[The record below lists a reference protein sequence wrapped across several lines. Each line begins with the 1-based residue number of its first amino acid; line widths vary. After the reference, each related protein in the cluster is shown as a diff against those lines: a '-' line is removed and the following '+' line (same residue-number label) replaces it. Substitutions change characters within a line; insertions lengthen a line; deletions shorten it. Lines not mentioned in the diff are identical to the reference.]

1 MQLTRRPGIALLLL
15 TLPGVAVAHF
25 QLPLAATTPWPPF
38 RGTDHDEYEFKWPI
52 RTVAII
58 GAGPSALVAYRE
70 LTEVGL
76 KVRLFERDNVPG
88 GNWHYT
94 EEVALDAPVPNAPCP
109 IGDFVPSFAP
119 VGVELP
125 YSAECE
131 DDAEI
136 RRDHRGPKPIW
147 ESLTSNSP
155 SPLQQFNQW
164 PWPTGTI
171 WKVSHYGFRNYIR
184 AYASYLHIN
193 SNDENPAT
201 AYNTRVELIEKRINA
216 EDEEQGWRLWLK
228 SLVPTGNNTSR
239 ATWWTEDFDAVV
251 VATGRYNA
259 PVMPSIPGLDHW
271 VRRFPG
277 LVRHSRQYRRPEA
290 YANQTVLIV
299 GASVSGSEISRDI
312 NPWAATVYQSFRADN
327 DTTAHYRLE
336 NFLRRLPSN
345 TTFVGELKSFLPIP
359 EGTPIQSG
367 LIELINGTIISG
379 IDSVI
384 LATGFRYSF
393 PFLPQYYDDTLYTP
407 HEGSVAT
414 VSPFLALDGSHLR
427 DLHLDLFYIRDPTL
441 AFLGINLGT
450 QPFSYSDYLCLAL
463 AKVWSNTAK
472 LPSSQIMQEMH
483 EELVEDRGGYGKNLQ
498 FLGPG
503 RLTDN
508 IRYFIG
514 WLNQAAVE
522 YGGKQIDG
530 LPKYSAE
537 VGRYWAIA
545 QYGGPLTERPSVED
559 GVLESLGLTTASDS
573 GKARQ
578 RYNPMYD
585 DAW

>member
-1 MQLTRRPGIALLLL
+1 MQLRIPLLLL
-15 TLPGVAVAHF
+15 TLPGIAVAHF
-25 QLPLAATTPWPPF
+25 QLPLAATTPGPPF
-38 RGTDHDEYEFKWPI
+38 RGTDRDEYEFKWPI
-52 RTVAII
+52 QTVAII
-58 GAGPSALVAYRE
+58 GAGPSGLVASRE
-70 LTEVGL
+70 LIEAGL
-76 KVRLFERDNVPG
+76 KVRLFERDSVPG

-94 EEVALDAPVPNAPCP
+94 EEVPRDAPVPNAPIP

-119 VGVELP
+119 VGVVLP
-125 YSAECE
+125 YSEEYE

-136 RRDHRGPKPIW
+136 RRDHRAPKPIW
-147 ESLTSNSP
+147 ESLTSNAP
-155 SPLQQFNQW
+155 SFNQW
-164 PWPTGTI
+164 PWPTGTN
-171 WKVSHYGFRNYIR
+171 WELSHYEFRNYIR
-184 AYASYLHIN
+184 AYASYLHVN

-201 AYNTRVELIEKRINA
+201 AYNTRVELVEKRINA
-216 EDEEQGWRLWLK
+216 EGKEQGWRLWLK
-228 SLVPTGNNTSR
+228 SLVSTGNNTSR

-251 VATGRYNA
+251 VASGRYNA

-290 YANQTVLIV
+290 YSNQTVLIV
-299 GASVSGSEISRDI
+299 GASVSGSDISRDI
-312 NPWAATVYQSFRADN
+312 NPWATTVYQSFRVRH
-327 DTTAHYRLE
+327 TTVHYRLE
-336 NFLRRLPSN
+336 NFLRRIPRN

-393 PFLPQYYDDTLYTP
+393 PFLPQYYDSALYMP
-407 HEGSVAT
+407 HEDSVAT

-441 AFLGINLGT
+441 AFHGINLGA
-450 QPFSYSDYLCLAL
+450 QPFSLSDYLCLAL

-472 LPSSQIMQEMH
+472 LPSSQTMWKMH
-483 EELVEDRGGYGKNLQ
+483 EELVVDRGGYGKNLQ
-498 FLGPG
+498 FLGPE

-508 IRYFIG
+508 TRYFIG
-514 WLNQAAVE
+514 WLNQAAIE
-522 YGGKQIDG
+522 YGGRQIDG

-537 VGRYWAIA
+537 VDHYWVIA
-545 QYGGPLTERPSVED
+545 QYGGPLQERPSVE
-559 GVLESLGLTTASDS
+559 GAVAESLGLTTASES

-578 RYNPMYD
+578 RCNPMYD

>member
-1 MQLTRRPGIALLLL
+1 MRLSITLPLL

-25 QLPLAATTPWPPF
+25 QLPLAATTRRPPF
-38 RGTDHDEYEFKWPI
+38 RGTDQDEYEFKWPI
-52 RTVAII
+52 QTVAII
-58 GAGPSALVAYRE
+58 GAGPSALLAYRE

-76 KVRLFERDNVPG
+76 KVRLFERDSVPG

-94 EEVALDAPVPNAPCP
+94 EEVALDAPVPNAPSP

-125 YSAECE
+125 YSQECE

-147 ESLTSNSP
+147 ESLTSNAP
-155 SPLQQFNQW
+155 SVTQFNQW
-164 PWPTGTI
+164 PWPTGTN
-171 WKVSHYGFRNYIR
+171 WKLSHYEFRNYIR

-216 EDEEQGWRLWLK
+216 EGEQQGWRLWLK

-271 VRRFPG
+271 VRQFPG

-290 YANQTVLIV
+290 YENQTVLIV

-312 NPWAATVYQSFRADN
+312 NPWAATVYQSFRGDN

-336 NFLRRLPSN
+336 NYLHRVPRN
-345 TTFVGELKSFLPIP
+345 TTFVGELKSFLPIA

-367 LIELINGTIISG
+367 LIELVNGTIISG

-384 LATGFRYSF
+384 FATGFRYSM
-393 PFLPQYYDDTLYTP
+393 PFLPQYYDGALYTP

-450 QPFSYSDYLCLAL
+450 QPFSYSDYICLAL

-472 LPSSQIMQEMH
+472 LPSSQTMWKMH
-483 EELVEDRGGYGKNLQ
+483 DELVEDRGGYSKNLQ
-498 FLGPG
+498 FLGPE
-503 RLTDN
+503 RSTDN
-508 IRYFIG
+508 IRYFMG
-514 WLNQAAVE
+514 WLNEAAVK

-537 VGRYWAIA
+537 IGRYWNIA
-545 QYGGPLTERPSVED
+545 QYGGPLEERPSVED
-559 GVLESLGLTTASDS
+559 GVLESLGLTTASES

-578 RYNPMYD
+578 SYNPMYD